1 MPILKVE
8 WKQKQGKRWKLREL
22 NVTNIHA
29 AHAATQLFGGAQPR
43 REAFVVVREEDGL
56 GILENRKNKEKH
68 TKNGG
73 QLGLVFCQ

>member
-1 MPILKVE
+1 M
-8 WKQKQGKRWKLREL
+8 
-22 NVTNIHA
+22 TNIHA
-29 AHAATQLFGGAQPR
+29 AHAATKLFGGAQPR

-73 QLGLVFCQ
+73 QTGVGVLPVNAHVTITWIFSEVSASR